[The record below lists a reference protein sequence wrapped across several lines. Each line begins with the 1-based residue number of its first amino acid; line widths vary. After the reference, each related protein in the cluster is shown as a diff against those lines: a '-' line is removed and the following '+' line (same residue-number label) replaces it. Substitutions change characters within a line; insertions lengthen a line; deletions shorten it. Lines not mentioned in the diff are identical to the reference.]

1 MKPEVRLML
10 LHRDYVDETGA
21 PVGTE
26 SERVQPPAIVAAP
39 TPWSPA
45 QLVSLVIGVGFAVF
59 GIVAVTRTGFHTD
72 HIYTP
77 VASVWRMPHTPLL
90 GVIEIA
96 YGALLIVSSVVPGG
110 MRALMG
116 LLGALALVVGI
127 TALFRPI
134 PHNLVHWLGVTHR
147 SGVFYTIIGAVI
159 VVAAFAAPIFVP
171 DTRRRRVSTYT

>member
-1 MKPEVRLML
+1 VL
-10 LHRDYVDETGA
+10 LHREYVDETA
-21 PVGTE
+21 TPVRAE
-26 SERVQPPAIVAAP
+26 YERVQPPAIVAAP

-59 GIVAVTRTGFHTD
+59 GIVALTRTGFHSA

-77 VASVWRMPHTPLL
+77 VATVWRMPSTPLL
-90 GVIEIA
+90 GVLEIA

-116 LLGALALVVGI
+116 LLGAMALVVGI

-134 PHNLVHWLGVTHR
+134 PHNLVHWLGVSHR
-147 SGVFYTIIGAVI
+147 SGVVYTIIGAVI
-159 VVAAFAAPIFVP
+159 VVTAFAAPVFVS
-171 DTRRRRVSTYT
+171 DTRRRRVDRYS